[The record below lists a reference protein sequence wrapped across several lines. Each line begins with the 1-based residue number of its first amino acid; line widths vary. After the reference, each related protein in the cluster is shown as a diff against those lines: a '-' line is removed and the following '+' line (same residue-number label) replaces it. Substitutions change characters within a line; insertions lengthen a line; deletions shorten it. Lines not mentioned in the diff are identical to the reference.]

1 MRMSTTLY
9 AYFARQFLLWLIGML
24 GALLAITFVFDLVE
38 LTRRAQ
44 GKHAVDVSIVIQMA
58 LLRTPLLVEKVLP
71 FAVLFGSLLSFWR
84 LTRSNELAVARAA
97 GISVWQFLLP
107 AISIVVLVGAF
118 QVTVINPLASVLVSR
133 FERMESVY
141 FKGRTNL
148 LAIKPSGIWLRQGGE
163 DGQAVIHA
171 RRVAKEEMRLDDVI
185 VFLYQGSDQ
194 FVGRLDAANA
204 TLQDGYWQLRS
215 AAFSEPQKPPQRI
228 ATYRLPTELTLERIQ
243 DSFASPETMS
253 FWEIPAFIRSLEAA
267 GFTAHRHRLHWHAL
281 LAMPALLC
289 AMVLIAA
296 SFSLRPARRGGTVLL
311 VIGGVGAG
319 FMLYFLTNMVFALG
333 LSASIPVV
341 LAAWTPAGVSM
352 LLGVTTLLH
361 LEDG

>member
-1 MRMSTTLY
+1 MRMSATLY
-9 AYFARQFLLWLIGML
+9 AYFARQFLFWLVGML
-24 GALLAITFVFDLVE
+24 LTLLAIIFIFDLVE
-38 LTRRAQ
+38 LMRRAQ
-44 GKHAVDVSIVIQMA
+44 GKDAVDISIVIQMA
-58 LLRTPLLVEKVLP
+58 LLRAPLLVEKVLP

-107 AISIVVLVGAF
+107 AISIVLLVGGA
-118 QVTVINPLASVLVSR
+118 QVAVFNPLASVLVSR
-133 FERMESVY
+133 FEHMENLY

-148 LAIKPSGIWLRQGGE
+148 LAIKSSGIWLRQGGD

-171 RRVAKEEMRLDDVI
+171 KRVAKDTMRLDDVI

-194 FVGRLDAANA
+194 FVGRLDAADA
-204 TLQDGYWQLRS
+204 TLRDGYWQLRS
-215 AAFSEPQKPPQRI
+215 VAFSEPHKLPQRL
-228 ATYRLPTELTLERIQ
+228 AVYRLPTELTLERIQ

-253 FWEIPAFIRSLEAA
+253 FWQIPAFIESLEAA
-267 GFTAHRHRLHWHAL
+267 GFSAHRHRLHWHAL

-296 SFSLRPARRGGTVLL
+296 SFSLRPARRGGTTLL
-311 VIGGVGAG
+311 VVGGASAG

-341 LAAWTPAGVSM
+341 LAAWTPAGVSI